1 MSESH
6 QNPEIQAI
14 TDAVG
19 LAFWGVDFEECTSE
33 LLECAPKGEEGNM
46 FDGRIREKSGYDV
59 ERGFEFTAT
68 NIRCTMY
75 HDGNLIDADMV
86 VVFWEDGMNAA
97 VDTKD
102 LFTEQ
107 RVRLLG
113 EYDEDELEHAM
124 QQMQLRMLIKSA
136 LLQLADLSN

>member
-1 MSESH
+1 MSEAH
-6 QNPEIQAI
+6 KNPEIQAI
-14 TDAVG
+14 SDAVE
-19 LAFWGVDFEECTSE
+19 LAFWGVEFEECTSE
-33 LLECAPKGEEGNM
+33 LFGCAPKGTEGDVI
-46 FDGRIREKSGYDV
+46 DGRIREKSGYDV

-68 NIRCTMY
+68 HIQCSLY
-75 HDGNLIDADMV
+75 HEGNLIDADVV

-113 EYDEDELEHAM
+113 DYDEDQLEEAMHAM
-124 QQMQLRMLIKSA
+124 QLRGLIKSA
-136 LLQLADLSN
+136 LLQLINLD